1 MTNKPV
7 HPQYAISSLAI
18 FILILFLIVSIAPS
32 TGQPAAVEIEYFYE
46 DGCPKCARASP
57 VLNDIA
63 GRYTNLTVYEYEILT
78 QYNGVA
84 GYDRMK
90 VYGVYTVPAIIIN
103 RRTIITYSDYDG
115 NASLLEALL
124 VDGIESAPA
133 LIDNVS
139 SQPVDGYDPLPELSL
154 MVVLIAGLLA
164 GFNPCLL
171 AVMAFMASI
180 TLSSK
185 GNRRDL
191 VTIVVGF
198 CIGIFAVYMV
208 VGMGLLSIVKQH
220 PEVQESIT
228 LFLLILIGL
237 LGVWH
242 FYDAYYMKVHNR
254 SSLKTP
260 RSFSKLARG
269 IGGKNT
275 LVISILAGGLF
286 SMIKAPCVG
295 AVYFAI
301 LDMLIGRGEIAG
313 GAVYLAVYNLG
324 VVLPV
329 LVLGILLAFGLSP
342 ERVDELR
349 ERRRIEIRLVTG
361 TVLLL
366 IVLLIYL
373 NII

>member
-7 HPQYAISSLAI
+7 HPRYAISSLAI
-18 FILILFLIVSIAPS
+18 SIVLLFLILSIAPS
-32 TGQPAAVEIEYFYE
+32 AGQSAAIQIEYFYE
-46 DGCPKCARASP
+46 DGCSKCARTSP
-57 VLNDIA
+57 VLDDVA
-63 GRYTNLTVYEYEILT
+63 GRYTNITVYEYEILT
-78 QYNGVA
+78 EYDGVA

-90 VYGVYTVPAIIIN
+90 VYGVYTVPAIVIN
-103 RRTIITYSDYDG
+103 RRTLITYSDYDG

-124 VDGIESAPA
+124 VDGIENAPP
-133 LIDNVS
+133 LVDNVS
-139 SQPVDGYDPLPELSL
+139 SQPGDGYESLPELSL
-154 MVVLIAGLLA
+154 TVVLIAGLLA

-185 GNRRDL
+185 GKRRDL

-198 CIGIFAVYMV
+198 CAGIFAVYMV
-208 VGMGLLSIVKQH
+208 VGMGLLNIVKQH

-242 FYDAYYMKVHNR
+242 LYDAYYMKVHNR

-269 IGGKNT
+269 VGGKNT

-313 GAVYLAVYNLG
+313 GAVYLAVFNLG

-361 TVLLL
+361 AVLLL
-366 IVLLIYL
+366 IVLLIYF

>member
-1 MTNKPV
+1 MTNKPA

-18 FILILFLIVSIAPS
+18 IIVVLFLILFIVPS
-32 TGQPAAVEIEYFYE
+32 TGQPDIIEIEYFYE
-46 DGCPKCARASP
+46 DGCSKCARTSP
-57 VLNDIA
+57 VLNVVSA
-63 GRYTNLTVYEYEILT
+63 RYTNLTVYEYEILT
-78 QYNGVA
+78 EYDGVA

-90 VYGVYTVPAIIIN
+90 VYGVYIVPAIVIN
-103 RRTIITYSDYDG
+103 RRTLITYSDYDG
-115 NASLLEALL
+115 NTSLLEALL
-124 VDGIESAPA
+124 VDGIENAPP
-133 LIDNVS
+133 LIDNGS
-139 SQPVDGYDPLPELSL
+139 SQPGDGYGPLPELSL

-164 GFNPCLL
+164 GLNPCLL

-191 VTIVVGF
+191 LKIVVGF
-198 CIGIFAVYMV
+198 CAGIFAVYMV
-208 VGMGLLSIVKQH
+208 VGMGLLSLVKQH
-220 PEVQESIT
+220 PEIQESIT
-228 LFLLILIGL
+228 LVLLILIGL
-237 LGVWH
+237 LGLWH
-242 FYDAYYMKVHNR
+242 FYDAYYMRVHNR

-269 IGGKNT
+269 VSGKNT
-275 LVISILAGGLF
+275 LVLSILAGGLF

-329 LVLGILLAFGLSP
+329 LALGILLAFGLSP

-361 TVLLL
+361 AVLLL
-366 IVLLIYL
+366 IVLLMYL

>member
-7 HPQYAISSLAI
+7 HPQYAISSLAVI
-18 FILILFLIVSIAPS
+18 ITVLFLFLFIAPS
-32 TGQPAAVEIEYFYE
+32 AGQPGVIEIEYFYE
-46 DGCPKCARASP
+46 VGCSKCTRTFP
-57 VLNDIA
+57 VLNEVA
-63 GRYTNLTVYEYEILT
+63 GQYTNVTVYEYEILT
-78 QYNGVA
+78 EYDGVA

-90 VYGVYTVPAIIIN
+90 VYGVYTVPAIVIN
-103 RRTIITYSDYDG
+103 RQTLITYSDYDG
-115 NASLLEALL
+115 NRSLLKALL
-124 VDGIESAPA
+124 VDGIENAPP
-133 LIDNVS
+133 LIDNGS
-139 SQPVDGYDPLPELSL
+139 SQPVDGYETLPELSL

-198 CIGIFAVYMV
+198 CVGIFAVYMV

-220 PEVQESIT
+220 PEIQESIT
-228 LFLLILIGL
+228 LFLLIFIGL
-237 LGVWH
+237 LGLWH
-242 FYDAYYMKVHNR
+242 FYDAYYMKVHDR

-260 RSFSKLARG
+260 RSFTNLARG
-269 IGGKNT
+269 ISGKNM
-275 LVISILAGGLF
+275 LLISILAGGLF

-301 LDMLIGRGEIAG
+301 LDMLISRGEITG
-313 GAVYLAVYNLG
+313 GAAYLAVYNLG

-329 LVLGILLAFGLSP
+329 LALGILLAFGLSP
-342 ERVDELR
+342 ELVDELR

-361 TVLLL
+361 AVLLL
-366 IVLLIYL
+366 IGLLIYL

>member
-1 MTNKPV
+1 MTNRPV

-18 FILILFLIVSIAPS
+18 IITLLFLILFIAPS
-32 TGQPAAVEIEYFYE
+32 TGQPDIIEIEYFYE
-46 DGCPKCARASP
+46 VGCSKCDQTSP
-57 VLNDIA
+57 VLNDVA
-63 GRYTNLTVYEYEILT
+63 GQYANVTVYEYEILT
-78 QYNGVA
+78 KYDGVA

-90 VYGVYTVPAIIIN
+90 VYRVYTVPAIVIN
-103 RRTIITYSDYDG
+103 RQMLITYSDYDG

-124 VDGIESAPA
+124 VDSIENAPP
-133 LIDNVS
+133 LIDNGS
-139 SQPVDGYDPLPELSL
+139 SQPVDGYETLPELSL

-198 CIGIFAVYMV
+198 CVGIFAVYMV
-208 VGMGLLSIVKQH
+208 VGIGLLSIVKQH
-220 PEVQESIT
+220 PEIQESIT
-228 LFLLILIGL
+228 LFLLIFIGL
-237 LGVWH
+237 LGLWH
-242 FYDAYYMKVHNR
+242 FYDAYYMKVHDR

-260 RSFSKLARG
+260 RSFTNLARG
-269 IGGKNT
+269 IGGKNM
-275 LVISILAGGLF
+275 LLLSILAGGLF
-286 SMIKAPCVG
+286 SLIKAPCIG

-301 LDMLIGRGEIAG
+301 LDMLISRGEIAG
-313 GAVYLAVYNLG
+313 GATYLAVYNLG

-329 LVLGILLAFGLSP
+329 LALGILLAFGLSP
-342 ERVDELR
+342 ELVDELR

-361 TVLLL
+361 AVLLL

>member
-7 HPQYAISSLAI
+7 HQQYAISSLAI
-18 FILILFLIVSIAPS
+18 IVILLFLILFIAPS
-32 TGQPAAVEIEYFYE
+32 AGQPDIIEIEYFYE
-46 DGCPKCARASP
+46 VGCSKCARTSP
-57 VLNDIA
+57 VLNEVA
-63 GRYTNLTVYEYEILT
+63 NQYANVTVYEYEILT
-78 QYNGVA
+78 EYDGVA

-90 VYGVYTVPAIIIN
+90 VYGVYTVPAIVIN
-103 RRTIITYSDYDG
+103 RQMLITYSDYDG
-115 NASLLEALL
+115 NTSLLKALL
-124 VDGIESAPA
+124 VDGIENAIP
-133 LIDNVS
+133 LIDNGS
-139 SQPVDGYDPLPELSL
+139 SQPVDEYETLPELSL

-198 CIGIFAVYMV
+198 CVGIFAVYMV

-220 PEVQESIT
+220 PEIQESIT
-228 LFLLILIGL
+228 LFLLIIIGL
-237 LGVWH
+237 LGLWH
-242 FYDAYYMKVHNR
+242 FYDAYYMKVHDR

-260 RSFSKLARG
+260 RSFTNLARG

-275 LVISILAGGLF
+275 LLISILAGGLF
-286 SMIKAPCVG
+286 SLIKAPCVG

-301 LDMLIGRGEIAG
+301 LDMLISRGEIAG
-313 GAVYLAVYNLG
+313 GAAYLAVYNLG

-329 LVLGILLAFGLSP
+329 LALGILLAFGLSP
-342 ERVDELR
+342 ELVDELR

-361 TVLLL
+361 AVLLL

>member
-1 MTNKPV
+1 MTNRPV
-7 HPQYAISSLAI
+7 HQQYAISSLAI
-18 FILILFLIVSIAPS
+18 ISTLLFLILFIAPS
-32 TGQPAAVEIEYFYE
+32 AGQPDIIEIEYFYE
-46 DGCPKCARASP
+46 VGCSKCVWTFP
-57 VLNDIA
+57 VLNDVA
-63 GRYTNLTVYEYEILT
+63 GQYANVTVYEYEILT
-78 QYNGVA
+78 EYDGVA

-90 VYGVYTVPAIIIN
+90 VYGVYTVPAIVIN
-103 RRTIITYSDYDG
+103 RQMLITYSDYDG
-115 NASLLEALL
+115 NTSLLKALL
-124 VDGIESAPA
+124 VDGIENAPP
-133 LIDNVS
+133 LMDNGS
-139 SQPVDGYDPLPELSL
+139 SQPVDGYEKLPELSL

-198 CIGIFAVYMV
+198 CVGIFAVYMV

-220 PEVQESIT
+220 PEIQESIT
-228 LFLLILIGL
+228 LFLLIIIGL
-237 LGVWH
+237 LGLWH
-242 FYDAYYMKVHNR
+242 FYDAYYMKVHDR

-260 RSFSKLARG
+260 RSFTNLARG

-275 LVISILAGGLF
+275 LLISILAGGLF
-286 SMIKAPCVG
+286 SLIKAPCVG

-301 LDMLIGRGEIAG
+301 LDMLISRGEIAG
-313 GAVYLAVYNLG
+313 GAAYLAVYNLG

-329 LVLGILLAFGLSP
+329 LALGILLAFGLSP
-342 ERVDELR
+342 ELVDELR

-361 TVLLL
+361 AVLLL
-366 IVLLIYL
+366 IGLLIYL

>member
-1 MTNKPV
+1 MKNRPV
-7 HPQYAISSLAI
+7 RQQYAISSLAVI
-18 FILILFLIVSIAPS
+18 ITVLFLFLFIAPS
-32 TGQPAAVEIEYFYE
+32 AGQPELVEIEYFYE
-46 DGCPKCARASP
+46 VGCSKCARTSP
-57 VLNDIA
+57 VLDDVA
-63 GRYTNLTVYEYEILT
+63 GRYTNVTVYEYEILA
-78 QYNGVA
+78 QYDGVA

-90 VYGVYTVPAIIIN
+90 VYGVYTVPVIVIN
-103 RRTIITYSDYDG
+103 RQILITYPDYKG
-115 NASLLEALL
+115 NVSLLETLL
-124 VDGIESAPA
+124 VDGIENAPP
-133 LIDNVS
+133 LTDNVS
-139 SQPVDGYDPLPELSL
+139 SQPAAGSDTLPELSL
-154 MVVLIAGLLA
+154 VVVLIAGLLA

-198 CIGIFAVYMV
+198 CAGIFVVYMV
-208 VGMGLLSIVKQH
+208 VGMGLLGIVKQY
-220 PEVQESIT
+220 PEIQEVIT
-228 LFLLILIGL
+228 SFLLILIGL
-237 LGVWH
+237 LGLWH

-260 RSFSKLARG
+260 RSFTNLARG
-269 IGGKNT
+269 VGGKNT
-275 LVISILAGGLF
+275 LLISILAGGLF

-301 LDMLIGRGEIAG
+301 LDMLIGRGEITE

-329 LVLGILLAFGLSP
+329 LALGILLAFGLSP

-361 TVLLL
+361 AVLLL
-366 IVLLIYL
+366 VVLLIYL

>member
-18 FILILFLIVSIAPS
+18 IITLLVVILFIAPS
-32 TGQPAAVEIEYFYE
+32 TGQPDRIEIEYFYE
-46 DGCPKCARASP
+46 DGCSKCAHTSP
-57 VLNDIA
+57 VLNDVV
-63 GRYTNLTVYEYEILT
+63 GRYNNVSVYKYEILT
-78 QYNGVA
+78 EYDGVA

-90 VYGVYTVPAIIIN
+90 VYGVYTVPVIVIN
-103 RRTIITYSDYDG
+103 RQTLITYSNYDG

-124 VDGIESAPA
+124 VNGIENVPP
-133 LIDNVS
+133 LMDNGT
-139 SQPVDGYDPLPELSL
+139 SQPVAGYEKLPELSL

-185 GNRRDL
+185 GKRLDM
-191 VTIVVGF
+191 VTIIVGF

-220 PEVQESIT
+220 PEMQENIT
-228 LFLLILIGL
+228 LFLLIIIGL
-237 LGVWH
+237 LGLWH
-242 FYDAYYMKVHNR
+242 LYDAYYMKVHGR

-260 RSFSKLARG
+260 RSFTNFARK
-269 IGGKNT
+269 IGGKNM
-275 LVISILAGGLF
+275 LLISIVAGGLF
-286 SMIKAPCVG
+286 SLIKVPCVG

-301 LDMLIGRGEIAG
+301 LDMLISRGEIAG

-329 LVLGILLAFGLSP
+329 LALGILLVFGLSP
-342 ERVDELR
+342 ELVDELR
-349 ERRRIEIRLVTG
+349 EKRRIEIRLVTG
-361 TVLLL
+361 AVLLL

>member
-18 FILILFLIVSIAPS
+18 IIVVLFLVLFIVPS
-32 TGQPAAVEIEYFYE
+32 TGQPDIIEIEYFYE
-46 DGCPKCARASP
+46 DGCSKCARTSP
-57 VLNDIA
+57 VLNVVSA
-63 GRYTNLTVYEYEILT
+63 RYTNLTVYEYEILT
-78 QYNGVA
+78 EYDGVA

-90 VYGVYTVPAIIIN
+90 VYGVYIVPAIVIN
-103 RRTIITYSDYDG
+103 RRTLITYSDYDG
-115 NASLLEALL
+115 NTSLLEALL
-124 VDGIESAPA
+124 VDGIENAPP
-133 LIDNVS
+133 LIDNGS
-139 SQPVDGYDPLPELSL
+139 SQPGDGYGTLPELSL

-191 VTIVVGF
+191 VKIVVGF
-198 CIGIFAVYMV
+198 CAGIFAVYMV
-208 VGMGLLSIVKQH
+208 VGMGLLSLVKQH
-220 PEVQESIT
+220 PEIQESIT
-228 LFLLILIGL
+228 LVLLILIGL
-237 LGVWH
+237 LGLWH
-242 FYDAYYMKVHNR
+242 FYDAYYMRVHNR

-269 IGGKNT
+269 VGGKNT
-275 LVISILAGGLF
+275 LILSILAGGLF

-301 LDMLIGRGEIAG
+301 LDMLIGRGDVAG

-329 LVLGILLAFGLSP
+329 LALGILLAFGLSP

-361 TVLLL
+361 AVLLL
-366 IVLLIYL
+366 IVLLMYL

>member
-18 FILILFLIVSIAPS
+18 IIVVLFLVLFIVPS
-32 TGQPAAVEIEYFYE
+32 TGQPDRIEIEYFYE
-46 DGCPKCARASP
+46 DGCSKCARTSP
-57 VLNDIA
+57 VLNVVSA
-63 GRYTNLTVYEYEILT
+63 RYTNLTVYEYEILT
-78 QYNGVA
+78 EYDGVA

-90 VYGVYTVPAIIIN
+90 VYGVYIVPAIVIN
-103 RRTIITYSDYDG
+103 RRTLITYSDYDG
-115 NASLLEALL
+115 NTSLLEALL
-124 VDGIESAPA
+124 VDGIENAPP
-133 LIDNVS
+133 LIDNGS
-139 SQPVDGYDPLPELSL
+139 SQPGDGYGTLPELSL

-191 VTIVVGF
+191 VKIVVGF
-198 CIGIFAVYMV
+198 CAGIFAVYMV
-208 VGMGLLSIVKQH
+208 VGMGLLSLVKQH
-220 PEVQESIT
+220 PEIQESIT
-228 LFLLILIGL
+228 LVLLILIGL
-237 LGVWH
+237 LGLWH
-242 FYDAYYMKVHNR
+242 FYDAYYMRVHNR

-269 IGGKNT
+269 VGGKNT
-275 LVISILAGGLF
+275 LILSILAGGLF

-301 LDMLIGRGEIAG
+301 LDMLIGRGDVAG

-329 LVLGILLAFGLSP
+329 LALGILLAFGLSP

-361 TVLLL
+361 AVLLL
-366 IVLLIYL
+366 IVLLMYL